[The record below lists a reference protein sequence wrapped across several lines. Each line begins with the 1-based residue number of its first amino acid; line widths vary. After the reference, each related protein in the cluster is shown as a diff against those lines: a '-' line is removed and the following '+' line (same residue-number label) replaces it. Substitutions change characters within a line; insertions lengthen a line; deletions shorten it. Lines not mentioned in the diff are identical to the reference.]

1 MGKRYKNFNKKIDK
15 NKVAKLIL
23 FIIVI
28 VGLGLIA
35 NEYYNKT
42 LDAKLVNSQ
51 ITVEEQMLEKD
62 KIIEELTNEIQ
73 ELKTK
78 QEELLNKQTELEN
91 KNKELEET
99 IEKVRV
105 SKLNKRTTVTSR
117 SGSTVRTE
125 NTNSNNKWI
134 WANVSAYCACSKCC
148 GKTNGITASGTKATV
163 GRTIAAPSSYSFGTK
178 IELEGLGT
186 YVVED
191 RGGAIQGNKI
201 DVYFASHSEALA
213 FGRKQIRMRVIQ

>member
-1 MGKRYKNFNKKIDK
+1 MGKRYKKPNKKI
-15 NKVAKLIL
+15 NKRKVIKFIL
-23 FIIVI
+23 FIII
-28 VGLGLIA
+28 IIGLGLIV
-35 NEYYNKT
+35 NEYYNRT
-42 LDAKLVNSQ
+42 FDAKLVNSQ
-51 ITVEEQMLEKD
+51 VTVEEQMLEKD
-62 KIIEELTNEIQ
+62 KIIEELTNQIQ
-73 ELKTK
+73 ELK
-78 QEELLNKQTELEN
+78 NKQTELEN

-105 SKLNKRTTVTSR
+105 SKLNKKTTVTSR
-117 SGSTVRTE
+117 SGSTARTE
-125 NTNSNNKWI
+125 STNSNEKWI

-186 YVVED
+186 YIVED

-213 FGRKQIRMRVIQ
+213 FGRKKIRMRVVQ

>member
-1 MGKRYKNFNKKIDK
+1 MGKRYKKPNKKI
-15 NKVAKLIL
+15 NKRKVIKFIL
-23 FIIVI
+23 FIII
-28 VGLGLIA
+28 IIGLGLIV
-35 NEYYNKT
+35 NEYYNRT
-42 LDAKLVNSQ
+42 FDAKLVNSQ
-51 ITVEEQMLEKD
+51 VTVEEQMLEKD
-62 KIIEELTNEIQ
+62 KIIEELTNQIQ
-73 ELKTK
+73 ELK
-78 QEELLNKQTELEN
+78 NKQTELEN

-105 SKLNKRTTVTSR
+105 SKLNKKTTVTSR
-117 SGSTVRTE
+117 SGSTARTE
-125 NTNSNNKWI
+125 STNSNEKWI

-186 YVVED
+186 YIVED

-201 DVYFASHSEALA
+201 DVYFTSHSEALA
-213 FGRKQIRMRVIQ
+213 FGRKKIRMRVVQ

>member
-1 MGKRYKNFNKKIDK
+1 MGKRYKKPNKKI
-15 NKVAKLIL
+15 NKRKVIKFIL
-23 FIIVI
+23 FILII
-28 VGLGLIA
+28 IGLGLIV
-35 NEYYNKT
+35 NEYYNRT
-42 LDAKLVNSQ
+42 FDAKLVNSQ
-51 ITVEEQMLEKD
+51 VTVEEQMLEKD
-62 KIIEELTNEIQ
+62 KIIEELTNQIQ
-73 ELKTK
+73 ELK
-78 QEELLNKQTELEN
+78 NKQTELEN

-105 SKLNKRTTVTSR
+105 SKLNKKTTVTSR
-117 SGSTVRTE
+117 SGSTARTE
-125 NTNSNNKWI
+125 STNSNEKWI

-186 YVVED
+186 YIVED

-201 DVYFASHSEALA
+201 DVYFTSHSEALA
-213 FGRKQIRMRVIQ
+213 FGRKKIRMRVVQ

>member
-1 MGKRYKNFNKKIDK
+1 
-15 NKVAKLIL
+15 
-23 FIIVI
+23 
-28 VGLGLIA
+28 
-35 NEYYNKT
+35 
-42 LDAKLVNSQ
+42 
-51 ITVEEQMLEKD
+51 MLEKD
-62 KIIEELTNEIQ
+62 KIIEELTNQIQ
-73 ELKTK
+73 ELK
-78 QEELLNKQTELEN
+78 NKQTELEN

-105 SKLNKRTTVTSR
+105 SKLNKKTTVTSR
-117 SGSTVRTE
+117 SGSTARTE
-125 NTNSNNKWI
+125 STNSNEKWI

-148 GKTNGITASGTKATV
+148 GKTNGVTASGTKATV

-186 YVVED
+186 YIVED

-213 FGRKQIRMRVIQ
+213 FGRKKIRMRVVQ

>member
-1 MGKRYKNFNKKIDK
+1 MGKRYKKPNKKI
-15 NKVAKLIL
+15 NKRKVVKFIL
-23 FIIVI
+23 FILII
-28 VGLGLIA
+28 IGLGLIV
-35 NEYYNKT
+35 NEYYNRT
-42 LDAKLVNSQ
+42 FDAKLVNSQ
-51 ITVEEQMLEKD
+51 VTVEEQMLEKD
-62 KIIEELTNEIQ
+62 KIIEELTNQIQ
-73 ELKTK
+73 ELK
-78 QEELLNKQTELEN
+78 NKQTELEN

-105 SKLNKRTTVTSR
+105 SKFNKKTTVTSR
-117 SGSTVRTE
+117 SGSTARTE
-125 NTNSNNKWI
+125 STNSNEKWI

-201 DVYFASHSEALA
+201 DVYFTSHSEALA
-213 FGRKQIRMRVIQ
+213 FGRKKIRMRVVQ

>member
-1 MGKRYKNFNKKIDK
+1 MGKRYKKPNKKI
-15 NKVAKLIL
+15 NKRKVIKFIL
-23 FIIVI
+23 FIII
-28 VGLGLIA
+28 IIGLGLIV
-35 NEYYNKT
+35 NEYYNRT
-42 LDAKLVNSQ
+42 FDAKLVNSQ
-51 ITVEEQMLEKD
+51 VTVEEQMLEKD
-62 KIIEELTNEIQ
+62 KIIEELTNQIQ
-73 ELKTK
+73 ELK
-78 QEELLNKQTELEN
+78 NKQTELEN

-105 SKLNKRTTVTSR
+105 SKLNKKTTVTSR
-117 SGSTVRTE
+117 SGSTARTE
-125 NTNSNNKWI
+125 STNSNEKWI

-148 GKTNGITASGTKATV
+148 GKTNGVTASGTKATV

-186 YVVED
+186 YIVED

-213 FGRKQIRMRVIQ
+213 FGRKKIRMRVVQ

>member
-1 MGKRYKNFNKKIDK
+1 MGKRYKKPNKKI
-15 NKVAKLIL
+15 NKRKVIKFIL
-23 FIIVI
+23 FIII
-28 VGLGLIA
+28 IIGLGLIV
-35 NEYYNKT
+35 NEYYNRT
-42 LDAKLVNSQ
+42 FDAKLVNSQ
-51 ITVEEQMLEKD
+51 VTVEEQMLEKD
-62 KIIEELTNEIQ
+62 KIIEELTNQIQ
-73 ELKTK
+73 ELK
-78 QEELLNKQTELEN
+78 NKQTELEN

-105 SKLNKRTTVTSR
+105 SKLNKKTTVTSR
-117 SGSTVRTE
+117 SGSTARTE
-125 NTNSNNKWI
+125 STNSNEKWI

-148 GKTNGITASGTKATV
+148 GKTNGITSSGTKATV

-186 YVVED
+186 YIVED

-213 FGRKQIRMRVIQ
+213 FGRKKIRMRVVQ

>member
-1 MGKRYKNFNKKIDK
+1 MGKRYKKPNKKI
-15 NKVAKLIL
+15 NKRKVVKFIL
-23 FIIVI
+23 FILII
-28 VGLGLIA
+28 IGLGLIV
-35 NEYYNKT
+35 NEYYNRT
-42 LDAKLVNSQ
+42 FDAKLVNSQ
-51 ITVEEQMLEKD
+51 VTVEEQMLEKD
-62 KIIEELTNEIQ
+62 KIIEELTNQIQ
-73 ELKTK
+73 ELK
-78 QEELLNKQTELEN
+78 NKQTELEN

-105 SKLNKRTTVTSR
+105 SKLNKKTTVTSR
-117 SGSTVRTE
+117 SGSTARTE
-125 NTNSNNKWI
+125 STNSNEKWI

-201 DVYFASHSEALA
+201 DVYFTSHSEALA
-213 FGRKQIRMRVIQ
+213 FGRKKIRMRVVQ

>member
-1 MGKRYKNFNKKIDK
+1 MGKRYKKPNKKI
-15 NKVAKLIL
+15 NKRKVIKFIL
-23 FIIVI
+23 FIII
-28 VGLGLIA
+28 IIGLGLIV
-35 NEYYNKT
+35 NEYYNRT
-42 LDAKLVNSQ
+42 FDTKLVNSQ
-51 ITVEEQMLEKD
+51 VTVEEQMLEKD
-62 KIIEELTNEIQ
+62 KIIEELTNQIQ
-73 ELKTK
+73 ELK
-78 QEELLNKQTELEN
+78 NKQTELEN

-105 SKLNKRTTVTSR
+105 SKLNKKTTVTSR
-117 SGSTVRTE
+117 SGSTARTE
-125 NTNSNNKWI
+125 STNSNEKWI

-201 DVYFASHSEALA
+201 DVYFTSHSEALA
-213 FGRKQIRMRVIQ
+213 FGRKKIRMRVVQ

>member
-1 MGKRYKNFNKKIDK
+1 MGKRYKKPNKKI
-15 NKVAKLIL
+15 NKRKVIKFIL
-23 FIIVI
+23 FIII
-28 VGLGLIA
+28 IIGLGLIV
-35 NEYYNKT
+35 NEYYNRT
-42 LDAKLVNSQ
+42 FDAKLVNSQ
-51 ITVEEQMLEKD
+51 VTVEEQMLEKD
-62 KIIEELTNEIQ
+62 KIIEELTNQIQ
-73 ELKTK
+73 ELK
-78 QEELLNKQTELEN
+78 NKQTELEN

-105 SKLNKRTTVTSR
+105 SKLNKKTTVTSR
-117 SGSTVRTE
+117 SGSTARTE
-125 NTNSNNKWI
+125 SANSNEKWI
-134 WANVSAYCACSKCC
+134 WANVSAYCVCSKCC

-186 YVVED
+186 YIVED

-213 FGRKQIRMRVIQ
+213 FGRKKIRMRVVQ

>member
-1 MGKRYKNFNKKIDK
+1 MGKRYKKPNKKI
-15 NKVAKLIL
+15 NKRKVIKFIL
-23 FIIVI
+23 FIII
-28 VGLGLIA
+28 IIGLGLIV
-35 NEYYNKT
+35 NEYYNRT
-42 LDAKLVNSQ
+42 FDAKLVNSQ
-51 ITVEEQMLEKD
+51 VTVEEQMLEKD
-62 KIIEELTNEIQ
+62 KIIEELTNQIQ
-73 ELKTK
+73 ELK
-78 QEELLNKQTELEN
+78 NKQTELEN

-105 SKLNKRTTVTSR
+105 SKLNKKTTVTSR
-117 SGSTVRTE
+117 SGSTARTE
-125 NTNSNNKWI
+125 STNSNEKWI

-186 YVVED
+186 YIVED

-201 DVYFASHSEALA
+201 DVYFASHSEALI
-213 FGRKQIRMRVIQ
+213 FGRKKIRMRVVQ

>member
-1 MGKRYKNFNKKIDK
+1 MGKRYKKPNKKI
-15 NKVAKLIL
+15 NKRKVIKFIL
-23 FIIVI
+23 FIII
-28 VGLGLIA
+28 IIGLGLIV
-35 NEYYNKT
+35 NEYYNRT
-42 LDAKLVNSQ
+42 FDAKLVNSQ
-51 ITVEEQMLEKD
+51 VTVEEQMLEKD
-62 KIIEELTNEIQ
+62 KIIEELTNQIQ
-73 ELKTK
+73 ELK
-78 QEELLNKQTELEN
+78 NKQTELEN

-105 SKLNKRTTVTSR
+105 SKLNKKTTVTSR
-117 SGSTVRTE
+117 GGSTARTE
-125 NTNSNNKWI
+125 STNSNEKWI

-148 GKTNGITASGTKATV
+148 GKTNSITASGTKATV

-186 YVVED
+186 YIVED

-213 FGRKQIRMRVIQ
+213 FGRKKIRMRVVQ

>member
-1 MGKRYKNFNKKIDK
+1 MGKRYKKPNKKI
-15 NKVAKLIL
+15 NKRKVIKFIL
-23 FIIVI
+23 FILII
-28 VGLGLIA
+28 IGLGLIV
-35 NEYYNKT
+35 NEYYNRT
-42 LDAKLVNSQ
+42 FDAKLVNSQ
-51 ITVEEQMLEKD
+51 VTVEEQMLEKD
-62 KIIEELTNEIQ
+62 KIIEELTNQIQ
-73 ELKTK
+73 ELK
-78 QEELLNKQTELEN
+78 NKQTELEN

-105 SKLNKRTTVTSR
+105 SKLNKKTTVTSR
-117 SGSTVRTE
+117 SGSTARTE
-125 NTNSNNKWI
+125 STNSNEKWI

-186 YVVED
+186 YIVED

-201 DVYFASHSEALA
+201 DVFFASHSEALA
-213 FGRKQIRMRVIQ
+213 FGRKQIRMRVVQ